1 MCRAGRNTAGAAG
14 PPGSHS
20 WHNRWRSRAARLVL
34 ATAVAVSAACATAR
48 DPYPV
53 RVMSYNI
60 AAGGGDLAA
69 VAAVIRAAAPDI
81 VALQEVD
88 VHWSERSGFADQ
100 AAELGQALGMHV
112 RFGPIYEL
120 PPARR
125 FGLAVLSRT
134 PIVEFTNHLIPRLS
148 TQTNETEP
156 VPLPGFLEAVTV
168 IDGVRVHVF
177 NTHLD
182 YRADPRVRE
191 QQVRAM
197 LELLTAET
205 GPTVL
210 MGDLNAPPSAP
221 ELQPLLAK
229 LRDAWSANEEGGL
242 TYPAHAPD
250 KRIDYILLSRH
261 FSAVELRVPAV
272 QASDHLPVIADL
284 RLH

>member
-1 MCRAGRNTAGAAG
+1 MWADRETGGAAG

-20 WHNRWRSRAARLVL
+20 WRNRAAVLVL
-34 ATAVAVSAACATAR
+34 VAVAAAAACATAR

-53 RVMSYNI
+53 RVMTYNI

-88 VHWSERSGFADQ
+88 VHWSERSRFADQ
-100 AAELGQALGMHV
+100 AAELGEALGMHV

-125 FGLAVLSRT
+125 FGLAILSRT
-134 PIVEFTNHLIPRLS
+134 PIVEFTNHVVPRLS

-168 IDGVRVHVF
+168 IGGMRVHVF

-182 YRADPRVRE
+182 YRADSRVRE

-197 LELLTAET
+197 LEVLAAET
-205 GPTVL
+205 RPTVL

-221 ELQPLLAK
+221 ELQPLLAE
-229 LRDAWSANEEGGL
+229 LRDAWSANEEHGL

-261 FSAVELRVPAV
+261 FSPVALHVPAA
-272 QASDHLPVIADL
+272 QASDHRPVIADL

>member
-1 MCRAGRNTAGAAG
+1 MCRSDRNTGGAAG
-14 PPGSHS
+14 PPGSH
-20 WHNRWRSRAARLVL
+20 WWYNRWCCRAARLVL
-34 ATAVAVSAACATAR
+34 ATAVVLSSACAISR
-48 DPYPV
+48 DPRPV

-88 VHWSERSGFADQ
+88 VQWSERSGFADQ
-100 AAELGQALGMHV
+100 AAELGEALGMHV

-125 FGLAVLSRT
+125 FGLAILSRT
-134 PIVEFTNHLIPRLS
+134 PIVEFTNHVIPRLS

-191 QQVRAM
+191 RQVRAM
-197 LELLTAET
+197 LDLLTAET
-205 GPTVL
+205 GATVL

-221 ELQPLLAK
+221 ELQPLLAR
-229 LRDAWSANEEGGL
+229 LRDAWNATAEGGL
-242 TYPAHAPD
+242 TYPAHAPE
-250 KRIDYILLSRH
+250 KRIDYVLLSRH
-261 FSAVELRVPAV
+261 FSVADVRVPAV
-272 QASDHLPVIADL
+272 RASDHLPVIADVRL
-284 RLH
+284 R

>member
-1 MCRAGRNTAGAAG
+1 MGRSDRDTGGAAG
-14 PPGSHS
+14 PRGSHP
-20 WHNRWRSRAARLVL
+20 WHNRWSSRAARLGL
-34 ATAVAVSAACATAR
+34 ATAMALSSACATSR
-48 DPYPV
+48 DPHPV

-100 AAELGQALGMHV
+100 AAELGEALGMHV

-125 FGLAVLSRT
+125 FGLAILSRT
-134 PIVEFTNHLIPRLS
+134 PIVEFTNHVIPRLS
-148 TQTNETEP
+148 TQTDEAEP
-156 VPLPGFLEAVTV
+156 VPLPGFLEAVTA

-191 QQVRAM
+191 RQVRAM
-197 LELLTAET
+197 LDLMTET

-221 ELQPLLAK
+221 ELQPLLAR
-229 LRDAWSANEEGGL
+229 LRDAWNATEERGL
-242 TYPAHAPD
+242 TYPAHAPE
-250 KRIDYILLSRH
+250 KRIDYILLSHH
-261 FSAVELRVPAV
+261 FSVADVRAPAV
-272 QASDHLPVIADL
+272 RASDHLPVIADV
-284 RLH
+284 RFR